1 MVTVKDL
8 VICPVYNEEKY
19 LLQFYL
25 GLRRYYMGDV
35 LFVDDGST
43 DKSRNVLRDIR
54 DKNTFLIRHTQRMGY
69 GAALISGFKFALD
82 KGYKRIVTMDTD
94 LQHNPEHIYLFFREL
109 LEVEVVLGSRYIRI
123 DKYGE
128 IPYDRLLINRYISK
142 LLKVLFFVN
151 ISDPFCGLRGY
162 RDSFLLS
169 IWLKEQGYRM
179 GLEILLELIRT
190 KRSFSEIPIE
200 AIYFN
205 PERKFGNGL
214 DNSRQRLL
222 YYLEVIARKQKEIVY
237 EKKVL
242 SSQSSSR

>member
-1 MVTVKDL
+1 
-8 VICPVYNEEKY
+8 
-19 LLQFYL
+19 
-25 GLRRYYMGDV
+25 
-35 LFVDDGST
+35 
-43 DKSRNVLRDIR
+43 
-54 DKNTFLIRHTQRMGY
+54 
-69 GAALISGFKFALD
+69 
-82 KGYKRIVTMDTD
+82 
-94 LQHNPEHIYLFFREL
+94 
-109 LEVEVVLGSRYIRI
+109 VEVVLGSRYIRI

-142 LLKVLFFVN
+142 LLRVLFFVN

-169 IWLKEQGYRM
+169 TCLKEQGYRM

-190 KRSFSEIPIE
+190 RTSFSEIPIE

-222 YYLEVIARKQKEIVY
+222 YYLEVIAHKQKEIVY

-242 SSQSSSR
+242 SSQPSSR